1 MTGNSLHAFGNIC
14 QANPHTPGHQQ
25 GASREPHSPSSEEL
39 RHSGV
44 RREAISP
51 LSKTDSKT
59 GAQCHGDFWNGNRLK
74 NMKQS
79 SFTIKSQKCR
89 EQPS

>member
-39 RHSGV
+39 KHSGV

-51 LSKTDSKT
+51 LSKTARQEPSAMETSGMETVSK
-59 GAQCHGDFWNGNRLK
+59 
-74 NMKQS
+74 
-79 SFTIKSQKCR
+79 I
-89 EQPS
+89 